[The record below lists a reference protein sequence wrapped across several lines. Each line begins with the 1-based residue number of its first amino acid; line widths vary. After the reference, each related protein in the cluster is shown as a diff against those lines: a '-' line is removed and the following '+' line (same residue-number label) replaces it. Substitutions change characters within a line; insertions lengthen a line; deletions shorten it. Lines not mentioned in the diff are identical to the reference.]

1 MKTITTPYA
10 MPVAL
15 LAASLF
21 LAAPAAQAEPAV
33 KTFEVR
39 FEYNRTSGAEK
50 IYTDLKRTAYN
61 ACNRHGSQSPLR
73 MQKLVKICAA
83 DVVDKGVQAIGRT
96 DLAALHYGQAMV
108 QIASNR

>member
-1 MKTITTPYA
+1 MKTLTTPYA

-21 LAAPAAQAEPAV
+21 LAAPAAQAEPSI

-61 ACNRHGSQSPLR
+61 ACDRAGLRSSLR
-73 MQKLVKICAA
+73 MQKQVKICAA
-83 DVVDKGVQAIGRT
+83 DVVNKAVQAIGRT
-96 DLAALHYGQAMV
+96 DLAALHYGQAVV
-108 QIASNR
+108 QVASNR

>member
-1 MKTITTPYA
+1 MKTTTAPFAIPIA
-10 MPVAL
+10 M

-21 LAAPAAQAEPAV
+21 LAAPTAQAEPAV

-39 FEYNRTSGAEK
+39 FAYNPASGADK
-50 IYTDLKRTAYN
+50 IYTDLKRTAQR
-61 ACNRHGSQSPLR
+61 ACDRYGPRSPLR
-73 MQKLVKICAA
+73 MQKLVKTCAA

-96 DLAALHYGQAMV
+96 DLAALHYGLPMA